1 MIYLDS
7 AATTFQKPSAV
18 EAAMVEAARRAGV
31 RLRGLSGY
39 YMERVERCPENTV
52 VLGYASLGDG
62 EIPLLAEALA
72 GAWGTGPVSG

>member
-1 MIYLDS
+1 
-7 AATTFQKPSAV
+7 
-18 EAAMVEAARRAGV
+18 
-31 RLRGLSGY
+31 
-39 YMERVERCPENTV
+39 MERVERCPENTV